1 MVKLIVSGLRTYG
14 KKDTVCAEITN
25 YISEIGSVKEIVTGG
40 SSGVEQIA
48 QQYADEND
56 IKQKEIVPDW
66 QSYINAAGL
75 IRDTQLAE
83 YGTHL
88 LVLSNGVSKGS
99 NNLIEEA
106 KKRNLTIKI
115 VKIPDALETEVQYFP
130 MYSANGVGI

>member
-1 MVKLIVSGLRTYG
+1 MTKLIVSGLRTYG
-14 KKDTVCAEITN
+14 KKDIVCAEITK

-48 QQYADEND
+48 QQYADENG
-56 IKQKEIVPDW
+56 IKQKEIAPDW
-66 QSYINAAGL
+66 QSHLNAAGL
-75 IRDTQLAE
+75 IRDTLLAE

-106 KKRNLTIKI
+106 KQKNLTIKI
-115 VKIPDALETEVQYFP
+115 VEIPDSLETEVQYFP